1 MVLFNNRE
9 LLKLAIIS
17 FILTILVNDLAVLL
31 QGEIRCWSLLG
42 FKRVKKKSD
51 IVKCKCLDTKLK
63 ILTNILFL
71 NLYQMIFL
79 FKHWGTSIKLLIS
92 CQSLFVCI

>member
-1 MVLFNNRE
+1 MNIYSLYCSPHISYGADKENLFNNRE
-9 LLKLAIIS
+9 LLKLVIIS
-17 FILTILVNDLAVLL
+17 FILMILVNDLAVLL

-63 ILTNILFL
+63 TLTNIFFP
-71 NLYQMIFL
+71 N
-79 FKHWGTSIKLLIS
+79 
-92 CQSLFVCI
+92 